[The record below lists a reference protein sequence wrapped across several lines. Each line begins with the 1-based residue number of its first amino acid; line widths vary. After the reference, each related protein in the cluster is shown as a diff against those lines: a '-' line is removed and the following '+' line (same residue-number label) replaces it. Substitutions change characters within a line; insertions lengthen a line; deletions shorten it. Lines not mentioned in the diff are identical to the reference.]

1 MSKARYDEI
10 VAKAQARNYMTA
22 HEMVEV
28 LGMMDTRQHEISLEE
43 GSCTDSCFCKSEEV
57 KE

>member
-10 VAKAQARNYMTA
+10 VAKADARGFMTG

-28 LGMMDTRQHEISLEE
+28 LSMMDTRQHDFDVEK
-43 GSCTDSCFCKSEEV
+43 GGCTDSCFCKSEEV
-57 KE
+57 TE

>member
-10 VAKAQARNYMTA
+10 VAKAQARKYMTA

-28 LGMMDTRQHEISLEE
+28 LSMMDTRQHEINLE
-43 GSCTDSCFCKSEEV
+43 GGCTDSCFCKSEEV
-57 KE
+57 EE